1 MTARASAADL
11 PAHPPVSIV
20 LPMSDYPHAAPG
32 PAPAEPQ
39 GELVIRTIAMPA
51 DTNANG
57 DIFGGWLMSQMD
69 LGAAII
75 AKNISR
81 SRVTTVAVDGMVF
94 HNPVYVGD
102 IVNCHARLLKV
113 GRTSMRIDIQ
123 AWVQRGRDGTL
134 LQVTEG
140 IFTYVAIDENG
151 RPHPVHR

>member
-1 MTARASAADL
+1 
-11 PAHPPVSIV
+11 VSEATT
-20 LPMSDYPHAAPG
+20 PTS

-75 AKNISR
+75 AKNLSR
-81 SRVTTVAVDGMVF
+81 RVTTVAVDGMVF
-94 HNPVYVGD
+94 LNPVYVGD

-113 GRTSMRIDIQ
+113 GRTSMRIDIE
-123 AWVQRGRDGTL
+123 AWVQRGDDGTL
-134 LQVTEG
+134 LKVTEG
-140 IFTYVAIDENG
+140 VFTYVAIDANG
-151 RPHPVHR
+151 RPHPVHRA